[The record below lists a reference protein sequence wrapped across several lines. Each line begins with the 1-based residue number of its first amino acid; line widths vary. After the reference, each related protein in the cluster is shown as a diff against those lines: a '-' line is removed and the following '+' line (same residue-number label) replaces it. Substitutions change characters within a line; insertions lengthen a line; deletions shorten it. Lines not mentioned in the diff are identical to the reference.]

1 MILATTFVSLLA
13 LPAACGEEAPTRPD
27 DGSVPAWESC
37 QWEGQN
43 LFELCESDLVC
54 SSRGVCTPSCQA
66 DEDCPQFAGFE
77 SECGYQDGM
86 SICEV
91 RCDGSSLCPMLDGVA
106 LECMGGYC
114 VGSSQT

>member
-43 LFELCESDLVC
+43 TSELCEAGLVC
-54 SSRGVCTPSCQA
+54 SNHGVCTPSCEEIA
-66 DEDCPQFAGFE
+66 DCPAFDGFQSDCSSDAG
-77 SECGYQDGM
+77 QK
-86 SICEV
+86 ICEFF
-91 RCDGSSLCPMLDGVA
+91 CSEANECPQTGGVP
-106 LECMGGYC
+106 LKCLHGLYC
-114 VGSSQT
+114 IGDPQ